1 MDYRGLSDVVFL
13 YLRSASRNV
22 NACPI
27 FKVAICI
34 TDVSFGSI
42 DCTRGEAEGRTEWP
56 LISGLDIRSCR
67 SGVAKL
73 QLRLPSVCI
82 RAGGV
87 PTGSCIR
94 VPPHA
99 RQLGALSR
107 GKGPGPD
114 STYRR

>member
-42 DCTRGEAEGRTEWP
+42 DCTRGEAERRTEWP

-67 SGVAKL
+67 SGVAKR
-73 QLRLPSVCI
+73 QLRFPPVSI

-87 PTGSCIR
+87 PTGSSIP
-94 VPPHA
+94 VPPRA
-99 RQLGALSR
+99 RDRVHLSSR
-107 GKGPGPD
+107 SG
-114 STYRR
+114 RR